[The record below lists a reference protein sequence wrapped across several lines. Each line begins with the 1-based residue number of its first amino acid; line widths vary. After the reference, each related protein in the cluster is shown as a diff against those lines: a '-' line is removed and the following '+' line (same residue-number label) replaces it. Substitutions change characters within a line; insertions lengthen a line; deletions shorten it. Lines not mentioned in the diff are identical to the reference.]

1 MENFLLTKW
10 NVTES
15 EFAKILRRARKMNF
29 LSDLDRLQ
37 INTIKNIIN
46 SSRGT
51 PDIGLAR
58 YLDERLTPYYN
69 NAKELK
75 TFPEIAADK
84 GVMVTDLQEFSSTLS
99 KQELYKWKRV
109 NPFLETEFGVP
120 REAESEFLA
129 GFLEWYLLSHKP
141 KESKE
146 FKISGQKIRGR
157 RNKSFKLITK
167 NGRGGVVDLHPFD
180 MVNLPGKHH
189 GIIVGFYT
197 NYEVAPYQSKCI
209 VAFNTKEKLILLD
222 KIDDKTLYR
231 KWNWQ
236 KTNPVEIKAGERR
249 VFFDIPITSVPGS
262 DHERKVYSAS
272 KYQLASSNDESERL
286 KNILQFVLYDLSR
299 KFESYPIKVH
309 GFSKVATSEAP
320 NAPKFVMKIS
330 LPVTNIRS
338 VEEVSEDFRKN
349 VKKQNILWE
358 KMSDASI
365 IEILQMLVYPK
376 GSAVQDIRATNK
388 LLCSLEST
396 KVAKLVYVEEPTNTE
411 VSSLVHNQAFPA
423 TLSQMMDS
431 FTDGCDTV
439 VEAAELAMAADPKVI
454 KKKIGVAQKTVE
466 SAGNTAQKVV
476 TTVKKKKKKP
486 SKVKRDLKSVTEAI
500 TGMHNN
506 LKIGT
511 KLDHT
516 SLFDEFA
523 LLKTLNDDSTLKAD
537 ICEGNTLHPALSED
551 VYAHI
556 GKVLVQQVLLGSMV
570 NNNRPDQGQEIIKKI
585 IETPE

>member
-1 MENFLLTKW
+1 M
-10 NVTES
+10 
-15 EFAKILRRARKMNF
+15 
-29 LSDLDRLQ
+29 
-37 INTIKNIIN
+37 
-46 SSRGT
+46 
-51 PDIGLAR
+51 
-58 YLDERLTPYYN
+58 
-69 NAKELK
+69 
-75 TFPEIAADK
+75 
-84 GVMVTDLQEFSSTLS
+84 
-99 KQELYKWKRV
+99 
-109 NPFLETEFGVP
+109 
-120 REAESEFLA
+120 A
-129 GFLEWYLLSHKP
+129 G
-141 KESKE
+141 
-146 FKISGQKIRGR
+146 
-157 RNKSFKLITK
+157 
-167 NGRGGVVDLHPFD
+167 GGVVDLHPFD